1 MSAALFAA
9 AVGWTF
15 AELLIA
21 IVIIAAV
28 VAVVVVAL
36 NHFGVAIPPV
46 VIKIFWICLVAALA
60 VLAIR
65 FLLSL

>member
-1 MSAALFAA
+1 
-9 AVGWTF
+9 
-15 AELLIA
+15 
-21 IVIIAAV
+21 VIIAAV